1 MSLRFRQPH
10 TIVVIPMVNV
20 RDRYGD
26 WALTRGTPVTV
37 QCAVQPLESLEA
49 QALDVQV
56 TTTRRV
62 IGFVDWPGGPKS
74 IVQWDGREWD
84 CEGEQR
90 PYRMGRNTKHFD
102 VLITARTAEVK

>member
-1 MSLRFRQPH
+1 MSLRHRQPH
-10 TIVVIPMVNV
+10 TIVVIPMVKT
-20 RDRYGD
+20 RDQYGE
-26 WALTRGTPVTV
+26 WALTRGRPVSIR
-37 QCAVQPLESLEA
+37 CAVQPLESVEA
-49 QALDVQV
+49 NALDVQV
-56 TTTRRV
+56 STTRRV

-84 CEGEQR
+84 ADGEQR